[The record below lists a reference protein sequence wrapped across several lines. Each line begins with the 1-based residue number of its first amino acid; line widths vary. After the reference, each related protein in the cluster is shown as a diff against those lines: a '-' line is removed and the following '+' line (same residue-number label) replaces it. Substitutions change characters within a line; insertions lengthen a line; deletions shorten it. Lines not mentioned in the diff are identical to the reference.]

1 MKMLSLASS
10 NEMNTNCLVSP
21 VLGWLIKNQ
30 IIVTLA
36 ISKRYQMGIS
46 TFFWLTT
53 CLTELLGML
62 FMINVNFL
70 ASLALCL
77 EVTKTPVKA
86 KFLSSNLTRTCF

>member
-21 VLGWLIKNQ
+21 VLDWLNKNQ

-46 TFFWLTT
+46 ILFWLTT
-53 CLTELLGML
+53 CIVKLSLGLL
-62 FMINVNFL
+62 FV
-70 ASLALCL
+70 
-77 EVTKTPVKA
+77 
-86 KFLSSNLTRTCF
+86 CFCFVIIDAI